1 MVDEKGKGP
10 AASGFSAVEGEK
22 DSLVQA
28 FCARRDFY
36 DLLAA
41 LYFKPLSAQQVEA
54 FAGYDLHPYA
64 EVNEAMAEGVNH
76 IVRYLARRNTGTRQE
91 LAVDY
96 TSSFGGLSTYEGLYA
111 VPVQSVFTSAEGL
124 MYQQSYHQ
132 VHEIFER
139 EGIVRAEG
147 YDYPDDH
154 LSFLFEYLS
163 QQSGRI
169 ADFVRADDPVSAL
182 RLVLHC
188 RQFIDEHVASWFPLF
203 RQRAEQLVTTRF
215 YRGVLALTQGYLDF
229 DRGLL
234 EQMADALEEA
244 NGAAVC
250 KEVA

>member
-1 MVDEKGKGP
+1 MVDCEGRGSTAAGIP
-10 AASGFSAVEGEK
+10 ATGNEK

-64 EVNEAMAEGVNH
+64 EVNEDMAEGVNH
-76 IVRYLARRNTGTRQE
+76 IVRYLGRRNTGTRQE

-139 EGIVRAEG
+139 EGIVRAQG

-163 QQSGRI
+163 RQSEHI
-169 ADFVRADDPVSAL
+169 ADLLRDDESALAL

-188 RQFIDEHVASWFPLF
+188 RRFLDEHVASWFPLL
-203 RQRAEQLVTTRF
+203 RQRAERLVETRF

-229 DRGLL
+229 DRELL
-234 EQMADALEEA
+234 EQASDALG
-244 NGAAVC
+244 GAEGAVVS